1 MPKILHDFLEAAIA
15 LLMSLLPAGL
25 GSIVSML
32 YDMPATWPKRLT
44 QLWIGIVVSY
54 FVQRAV
60 GAIYPLHPF
69 VLQALSFWIGMI
81 AFKAAPS
88 FVAGCATAAGEL
100 PTMLRDRLIA
110 LLPTKEKK

>member
-1 MPKILHDFLEAAIA
+1 MPKILHDCLEAALA

-32 YDMPATWPKRLT
+32 YDMPATWPKRLS

-54 FVQRAV
+54 FVQRAA
-60 GAIYPLHPF
+60 GAIFPLHPF
-69 VLQALSFWIGMI
+69 VLQALSFWVGLV

-100 PTMLRDRLIA
+100 PTIVRDRLLA
-110 LLPTKEKK
+110 FLPSKEKK